1 MFNKLIK
8 YIITLLLSII
18 LFCIIPDE
26 IKPITNIYLF
36 ILLFLLIV
44 YFINSCGVS
53 EYFND
58 SNPNPNPD
66 PNANINANPD
76 PNANANANPVP
87 NANPNPVPNA
97 DPNANANPVPNANA
111 NPVPNANANTNA
123 DPNANTNAD
132 PNANANA
139 NPVPN
144 ANSNANP
151 VPNANANANNYDISN
166 NNLYIK
172 KHFLPLFEKILLV
185 ILSYDKLPNNLET
198 KTKAIINLINNNENN
213 NIILNK
219 IKEIDNDINSVL
231 IDKQIIT
238 DKVAKTYL
246 LMGKDIF
253 KVIIKNYKLIILQE
267 QIDFKSDITQLNK
280 DLELTMKN
288 NLEKILKLNISIEI
302 NSLDESN
309 FKTFL
314 LVEFTPSI
322 ENIVGHDS
330 SNTQISEMLKQLANK
345 LETGNN
351 ECNCEKKVNEAVQ
364 RYLKNGKYIDDNGI
378 IKNIINSD
386 MIYNQ
391 LDTSMLQS
399 LGSHDNSFSNKW
411 DKGYTYLNTTKWS
424 VPKVSI
430 PQPPNIN
437 NILSSLTPGYPI
449 NVLEFDNS
457 RKVLGPDS
465 INLQYIKDKL
475 N

>member
-8 YIITLLLSII
+8 YIITLLFSII
-18 LFCIIPDE
+18 IFCVIPE
-26 IKPITNIYLF
+26 EMKPIKNIF
-36 ILLFLLIV
+36 IFVLLFLLIV
-44 YFINSCGVS
+44 YFIDNCGVS
-53 EYFND
+53 EYFTD
-58 SNPNPNPD
+58 S
-66 PNANINANPD
+66 
-76 PNANANANPVP
+76 NANANTV
-87 NANPNPVPNA
+87 V
-97 DPNANANPVPNANA
+97 DPNANANPVVDPNA
-111 NPVPNANANTNA
+111 NPV
-123 DPNANTNAD
+123 
-132 PNANANA
+132 ANANA
-139 NPVPN
+139 NPVAN
-144 ANSNANP
+144 ANANP
-151 VPNANANANNYDISN
+151 VANANDNPVVDPNANPVANTNANPVVDPNANGNPVVDPNANANTGPNPNNYDIN

-172 KHFLPLFEKILLV
+172 KKFLPLCEKILLI

-198 KTKAIINLINNNENN
+198 KIKAIINLINNNENN

-246 LMGKDIF
+246 LMAKDIL

-267 QIDFKSDITQLNK
+267 QIDFKSDILQLNK
-280 DLELTMKN
+280 DLEITMKT
-288 NLEKILKLNISIEI
+288 NLGKILKLNISIEI
-302 NSLDESN
+302 NSLDESDI
-309 FKTFL
+309 KTFL
-314 LVEFTPSI
+314 QVEFNPSI
-322 ENIVGHDS
+322 ENIVGYDS

-345 LETGNN
+345 LETDNN
-351 ECNCEKKVNEAVQ
+351 ECNCEKKVNEAINK
-364 RYLKNGKYIDDNGI
+364 YLKNGKYIDDNGI

-391 LDTSMLQS
+391 LDTTMLQS

-437 NILSSLTPGYPI
+437 NIHSSLTPGYPI

>member
-58 SNPNPNPD
+58 SNLNSV
-66 PNANINANPD
+66 PNANANTD
-76 PNANANANPVP
+76 PNANANAN
-87 NANPNPVPNA
+87 
-97 DPNANANPVPNANA
+97 
-111 NPVPNANANTNA
+111 T
-123 DPNANTNAD
+123 D

-139 NPVPN
+139 NTDPN
-144 ANSNANP
+144 ANANANTDPNANPNANTDPNANP
-151 VPNANANANNYDISN
+151 VPNTNTNANVNTDPNANPVPNTNTNANTNANNYDISN
-166 NNLYIK
+166 NYLYIK
-172 KHFLPLFEKILLV
+172 KHFLPLFEKILLI

-280 DLELTMKN
+280 DLELTMKT

-314 LVEFTPSI
+314 LVEFNPSI

-437 NILSSLTPGYPI
+437 NIVSSLTPGYPI

>member
-58 SNPNPNPD
+58 SNPNSD
-66 PNANINANPD
+66 PNANANTDPNANTNTD
-76 PNANANANPVP
+76 PNANANANNDP
-87 NANPNPVPNA
+87 NANT
-97 DPNANANPVPNANA
+97 NANPVPNANA
-111 NPVPNANANTNA
+111 NANT
-123 DPNANTNAD
+123 DPNANT
-132 PNANANA
+132 NA

-144 ANSNANP
+144 ANVNTDPNANTNANP
-151 VPNANANANNYDISN
+151 VPNANVNTDPNANTNANNYDISN

-280 DLELTMKN
+280 DLELTMKT

-309 FKTFL
+309 LKTFL
-314 LVEFTPSI
+314 LVEFNPSI

-437 NILSSLTPGYPI
+437 NIVSSLTPGYPI

>member
-58 SNPNPNPD
+58 SNLNSV
-66 PNANINANPD
+66 PNANANTD
-76 PNANANANPVP
+76 PNANANAN
-87 NANPNPVPNA
+87 
-97 DPNANANPVPNANA
+97 
-111 NPVPNANANTNA
+111 T
-123 DPNANTNAD
+123 D

-139 NPVPN
+139 NTDPN
-144 ANSNANP
+144 ANANANTDPNANPNANTDPNANP
-151 VPNANANANNYDISN
+151 VPNTNTNANVNTDPNANPVPNTNTNANTNANNYDISN
-166 NNLYIK
+166 NYLYIK
-172 KHFLPLFEKILLV
+172 KHFLPLFEKILLI

-246 LMGKDIF
+246 LMGKDIL

-280 DLELTMKN
+280 DLELTMKT

-314 LVEFTPSI
+314 LVEFNPSI

-437 NILSSLTPGYPI
+437 NIVSSLTPGYPI

>member
-58 SNPNPNPD
+58 SNLNSV
-66 PNANINANPD
+66 PNANANTD
-76 PNANANANPVP
+76 PNANANAN
-87 NANPNPVPNA
+87 
-97 DPNANANPVPNANA
+97 
-111 NPVPNANANTNA
+111 T
-123 DPNANTNAD
+123 D

-139 NPVPN
+139 NTDPN
-144 ANSNANP
+144 ANANANTDPNANP
-151 VPNANANANNYDISN
+151 VPNTNTNTNTNTNANVNTDPNANTNTNTNANNYDISN
-166 NNLYIK
+166 NYLYIK
-172 KHFLPLFEKILLV
+172 KHFLPLFEKILLI

-246 LMGKDIF
+246 LMGKDIL

-280 DLELTMKN
+280 DLELTMKT

-314 LVEFTPSI
+314 LVEFNPSI

-437 NILSSLTPGYPI
+437 NIVSSLTPGYPI